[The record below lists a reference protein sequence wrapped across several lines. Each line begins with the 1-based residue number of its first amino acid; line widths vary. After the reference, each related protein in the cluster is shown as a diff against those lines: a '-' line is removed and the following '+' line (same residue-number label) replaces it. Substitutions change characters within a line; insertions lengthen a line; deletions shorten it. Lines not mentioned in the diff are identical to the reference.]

1 MMSQNVIEIVKFKL
15 APGVSEQDF
24 LPLNDAFQTFID
36 KQSGLLYRSLAKQ
49 PNNQGYID
57 VIYWQSME
65 DSKRTAE
72 AFNNSTVCMD
82 FLTLI
87 DKQSVDMTHH
97 MIIAQS
103 TCSG

>member
-1 MMSQNVIEIVKFKL
+1 MSQNVVEIVKFKL

-24 LPLNDAFQTFID
+24 LPLNEAFQAFIAE
-36 KQSGLLYRSLAKQ
+36 QPGLLYRSLAKQ
-49 PNNQGYID
+49 PDNHGYID

-72 AFNNSTVCMD
+72 AFNNSAACMD
-82 FLTLI
+82 FLALI
-87 DKQSVDMTHH
+87 DKDSVVMTHN

-103 TCSG
+103 ACTG